1 MTPLCPNAPP
11 MGPSGSLLT
20 PNPYATSWWPLF
32 LLPSRCLVTC
42 IWCPN
47 LIAVFSR
54 QAFASPV
61 PSEGSRWCLSSNVLI
76 QEHVSLFPRLNDN
89 RRLMAPCGQAPA
101 GAKLLSYV
109 IRTGEGRDSSSC
121 SYVCSFGCYHTKAEF
136 LELAQQVPHPFEV
149 ALPLGDASKRVLF
162 TLAREGA

>member
-1 MTPLCPNAPP
+1 MPMTPLCPNAPP

-42 IWCPN
+42 IWCPKPDSSVQQAG
-47 LIAVFSR
+47 LR
-54 QAFASPV
+54 QPRGQRRFQVV
-61 PSEGSRWCLSSNVLI
+61 PEFKCVI
-76 QEHVSLFPRLNDN
+76 QEHVSLFPRLNDK
-89 RRLMAPCGQAPA
+89 RRLMAPAPA